1 MSFLYQSSS
10 RIQTKKTTSAT
21 SSAKNKNKP
30 LISLT
35 PTPSKSRIMRIKSG
49 IDLTSTIL
57 TPSNSTKN
65 NSFLEI
71 QRLKD
76 DLHRSQ
82 TQLNETVKSYESK
95 LKEAES
101 LINLLRNEI
110 KGQLKEFK
118 NEVLYQKNCEN
129 ENL

>member
-1 MSFLYQSSS
+1 
-10 RIQTKKTTSAT
+10 
-21 SSAKNKNKP
+21 
-30 LISLT
+30 
-35 PTPSKSRIMRIKSG
+35 MRIKSG